1 MSDAADLFADDPPV
15 RDPFAPPPAAAKPRT
30 EAVTLDPDRVYYVP
44 TPPNRWKAAALIL
57 LGVVGGSVG
66 ASAVWGV
73 AMIAVV
79 SSNGGFM
86 SAYSGGDMMMED
98 EWDAFAT
105 DDLAVLF
112 AADPVI
118 SERLGTVTDVTLD
131 ENRSYAMDAEWNEY
145 WYDVTGTNAAGEPT
159 SGSVRLRFL
168 TDETFEEA
176 DLTLPS
182 GMVLNLDLSGA
193 VETD

>member
-1 MSDAADLFADDPPV
+1 MSDAADPFADDPPV
-15 RDPFAPPPAAAKPRT
+15 RDPFAPPRPAPKPRT

-44 TPPNRWKAAALIL
+44 APPNRWKAAALIL

-86 SAYSGGDMMMED
+86 SAYSGGGMMLED

-112 AADPVI
+112 AADPVVT
-118 SERLGTVTDVTLD
+118 ERLGTVSGVTVN
-131 ENRSYAMDAEWNEY
+131 EARSYAMDAEWNEY
-145 WYDVTGTNAAGEPT
+145 WYDVTGTSAAGEPT

-176 DLTLPS
+176 DLTLPD
-182 GMVLNLDLSGA
+182 GTVLDLDLSGA
-193 VETD
+193 VGAD

>member
-15 RDPFAPPPAAAKPRT
+15 RDPFAPPRAAAKPRT
-30 EAVTLDPDRVYYVP
+30 EGVTLDPDRVYYVP
-44 TPPNRWKAAALIL
+44 APPNRWKAAALIL

-86 SAYSGGDMMMED
+86 SAYSGGVVMED

-112 AADPVI
+112 AADPVVT
-118 SERLGTVTDVTLD
+118 ERLGTVADVTVD

-176 DLTLPS
+176 DLTLPD
-182 GMVLNLDLSGA
+182 GTVLNLDLSGA